1 MQPFRIGD
9 FTVEPA
15 RNLVSGPQGTVSIE
29 PKIMD
34 VLCALAEK
42 PGAVWSRSELIDRV
56 WGREYGADESLTRA
70 VSQLRKV
77 FGDTRDEA
85 RLLETIP
92 KRGYRL
98 IAPVSGAE
106 FGTTEPAPPSRKR
119 FLRTT
124 LIAAG
129 LIVAALLAGFLL
141 WPTPSQSPAA
151 PVANGIA
158 VTVGPLGNRAMAEA
172 LAANLSHEPLFR
184 VRVAGDAGKEEPTR
198 LRYRIVGS
206 FGPDGAGIQI
216 VDAESGEHLWARS
229 FARDG
234 RSDAEFL
241 RTVSAAL
248 YSPILVDAKKRLR
261 ARPINTLSPWELT
274 LIATWVPGSDDVF
287 LAPHTRDAF
296 WVHKRAVAL
305 DPGYA
310 PAHAL
315 WADQMAYH
323 ALFNPAEDTAAAHA
337 AADRQ
342 AMIALADAP
351 YDADVLFEIAAYDR
365 NIGKRDAAVAMLKR
379 VLALRPDHPV
389 AAIDLAFIQGMC
401 SADSAAAIDRL
412 HGLDRDLSPADPVHW
427 VVLSHLADLHLAR
440 GEYADARRDAAAARQ
455 IVKQTWS
462 NITLAAAA
470 AALGDSAEAGRVAA
484 EARLEWPALDYGHFA
499 DALVPRWCLNGP
511 QTAPA
516 RAAFHK
522 LQADISRTSALPQ
535 DTSP

>member
-1 MQPFRIGD
+1 MQPFCIGE

-15 RNLVSGPQGTVSIE
+15 RNLVSGPQGAVSIE

-34 VLCALAEK
+34 VLRALAER
-42 PGAVWSRSELIDRV
+42 PGAVWSRTELIDRV

-85 RLLETIP
+85 RILETIP

-98 IAPVSGAE
+98 IAPVSAAE
-106 FGTTEPAPPSRKR
+106 HGRAATAAPNRLWPA
-119 FLRTT
+119 L
-124 LIAAG
+124 LIAAV
-129 LIVAALLAGFLL
+129 LIAVAALAAYFL
-141 WPTPSQSPAA
+141 WPSPSATAPPALA
-151 PVANGIA
+151 SGIA
-158 VTVGPLGNRAMAEA
+158 VTVGPLGNRPMAEA

-184 VRVAGDAGKEEPTR
+184 VRVDGDSGKEEPR
-198 LRYRIVGS
+198 LLHYRIMGS
-206 FGPDGAGIQI
+206 FGQDGAGIQI
-216 VDAESGEHLWARS
+216 IDAESGDHLWARS
-229 FARDG
+229 FGRDG
-234 RSDAEFL
+234 RSDQDFIRA
-241 RTVSAAL
+241 VSAAL
-248 YSPILVDAKKRLR
+248 YSPILVDAKRRLR
-261 ARPINTLSPWELT
+261 ARPIRSLSPWELT
-274 LIATWVPGSDDVF
+274 LLATWVPGSDDVF
-287 LAPHTRDAF
+287 LAPHTKGAF
-296 WVHKRAVAL
+296 WVHKRALAI

-315 WADQMAYH
+315 WANQMAYH
-323 ALFNPAEDTAAAHA
+323 ALFNPAEDTASAHA

-342 AMIALADAP
+342 AMVALAEAP
-351 YDADVLFEIAAYDR
+351 YDADVLFEVATYDR

-401 SADSAAAIDRL
+401 TVDSGQAIDRL
-412 HGLDRDLSPADPVHW
+412 HALDRDLSPADPVHW

-470 AALGDSAEAGRVAA
+470 AALGDGVEAERVAA
-484 EARLEWPALDYGHFA
+484 ENALEWPALDYGHFA
-499 DALVPRWCLNGP
+499 DDVVPRWCLYGP

-522 LQADISRTSALPQ
+522 LQANIGKASARPQ